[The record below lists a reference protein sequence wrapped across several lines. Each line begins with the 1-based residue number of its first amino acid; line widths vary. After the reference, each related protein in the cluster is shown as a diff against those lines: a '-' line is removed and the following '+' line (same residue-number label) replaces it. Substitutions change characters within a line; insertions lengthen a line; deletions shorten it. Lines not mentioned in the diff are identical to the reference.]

1 MFTPLT
7 SDEVYKIIDLQIND
21 IRLRLED
28 KDINLEISKAAKEYI
43 LKNAYNIEYGARP
56 VKRFLQSHVETE
68 LGKLIIEGKVAEKD
82 TALLD
87 LDENNQL
94 KFKIK

>member
-1 MFTPLT
+1 M
-7 SDEVYKIIDLQIND
+7 
-21 IRLRLED
+21 
-28 KDINLEISKAAKEYI
+28 
-43 LKNAYNIEYGARP
+43 KNAYNIEYGARP